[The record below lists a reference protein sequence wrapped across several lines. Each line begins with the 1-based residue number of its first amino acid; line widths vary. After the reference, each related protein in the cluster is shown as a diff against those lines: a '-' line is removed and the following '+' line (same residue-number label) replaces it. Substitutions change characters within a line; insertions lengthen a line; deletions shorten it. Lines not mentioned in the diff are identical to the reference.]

1 MWLDVHLEA
10 GSVDTMAVTTNI
22 CPDDGIIPHRYLTYK
37 DTTWSTRWKQ
47 NGTTYRIEL
56 FSCSDPVGEYF
67 VGFDTRGKY
76 FKATGYA
83 QVIEEDHR
91 CVTIIPPFRLE
102 VVVTLGEVIRLA
114 FPAVIGFA
122 VLTFLTIRIGR
133 YCYIQR
139 MVARRHKERLE
150 KERYDAL
157 AAADYYGEEQAD
169 ESLPE
174 VVTRKLRKATS
185 SFETRKAREKRL
197 EQEVMRAQIEHEGLA
212 RGEEKAVY

>member
-1 MWLDVHLEA
+1 MQYNVQFRMVESLIPLNKEFTIETYGKRYLYFTRTAAHQAKYSTMWLDVHLEA

-91 CVTIIPPFRLE
+91 
-102 VVVTLGEVIRLA
+102 
-114 FPAVIGFA
+114 
-122 VLTFLTIRIGR
+122 
-133 YCYIQR
+133 
-139 MVARRHKERLE
+139 
-150 KERYDAL
+150 
-157 AAADYYGEEQAD
+157 
-169 ESLPE
+169 
-174 VVTRKLRKATS
+174 
-185 SFETRKAREKRL
+185 
-197 EQEVMRAQIEHEGLA
+197 
-212 RGEEKAVY
+212 